1 MKVNFDRASFLDS
14 FSLVAGIAPT
24 RTPKEI
30 LQNVL
35 LTVTDSH
42 ATLRAC
48 DGEVEMQATIS
59 DGIEVEAGGSV
70 VIPVQRGLSILREST
85 GEQVTL
91 EESDG
96 ILLIKS
102 KRSKFRL
109 PLVDASLFPA
119 FSGFQEST
127 QIDIKTEKLIEGIGR
142 SHFAVDT
149 AQRSGR
155 FSTGGLLVQS
165 EEGRL
170 AFVATCGRR
179 VVSQIVDIEGGG
191 SIDNNTTIVPHKGAK
206 AVLSAARGSKEDLAK
221 IYAGHSRF
229 TADFGDVL
237 IHARLIEGR
246 FPDWRRLVP
255 KHVSDNSAIVSAG
268 DADRAIRQASICTDK
283 ESLGIKFSF
292 SQDNLILE
300 AKSSETGSSVVE
312 CAATYGGEADSVVLN
327 GKMVADFC
335 RTLDSED
342 EIFVSM
348 DGLKSSNGAP
358 MVHMASGDLSMCV
371 APIVG

>member
-1 MKVNFDRASFLDS
+1 MKVSFERAGFLES

-35 LTVTDSH
+35 LTVSDSQ
-42 ATLRAC
+42 ATLRAS
-48 DGEVEMQATIS
+48 DTEVEMQVTITN
-59 DGIEVEAGGSV
+59 GIDVESGGSV
-70 VIPVQRGLSILREST
+70 VIPVTRGLSILRESS
-85 GEQVTL
+85 GESVTL

-96 ILLIKS
+96 VLLIKS
-102 KRSKFRL
+102 NRSKFRL
-109 PLVDASLFPA
+109 PLSDPATFPA
-119 FSGFQEST
+119 FSDVQGENC
-127 QIDIKTEKLIEGIGR
+127 IEMKTHLLADGIGK

-165 EEGRL
+165 EDNRM

-179 VVSQIVDIEGGG
+179 VVSHVVDIIGGG
-191 SIDNNTTIVPHKGAK
+191 SIDNNTTIVPLKGAK
-206 AVLSAARGSKEDLAK
+206 AILSAARGSGEDIAK

-255 KHVSDNSAIVSAG
+255 KHVSDNSAIVVAG
-268 DADRAIRQASICTDK
+268 EADRSIRQASICTDK
-283 ESLGIKFSF
+283 ESLGIRFSF
-292 SQDNLILE
+292 SKDSLVLE
-300 AKSSETGSSVVE
+300 AKSAETGDSRVE
-312 CAATYGGEADSVVLN
+312 CGLTYGGEEASVILN

-335 RTLDSED
+335 RILDSED
-342 EIFVSM
+342 EIFISM
-348 DGLKSSNGAP
+348 DGLQSSNGNP
-358 MVHMASGDLSMCV
+358 MVHMASGDLSMCM